1 MPLNDS
7 ANRLIYIRRCP
18 ACKQLLAMRMT
29 PQQAWNWDARW
40 RGRATALT
48 NWLNTFTPLLGM
60 DMIDPLQQLVDG
72 MALTEEEWDT
82 TEFIDPS
89 ELDEDEPD
97 EDEEGYYA

>member
-1 MPLNDS
+1 
-7 ANRLIYIRRCP
+7 
-18 ACKQLLAMRMT
+18 
-29 PQQAWNWDARW
+29 
-40 RGRATALT
+40 
-48 NWLNTFTPLLGM
+48 
-60 DMIDPLQQLVDG
+60 MIDPLQQLVDG